1 MVQSSSWLLG
11 WLTDSGWLTGSADLT
26 IPLFSF
32 HFMAFYRFIQVIGV
46 FSSVRVCTKTL
57 SARRS
62 DLEPRVQQ
70 YFHHFHGYPIEHRY
84 DYWFAYMGDSE
95 TYKSDLYHIASLM
108 ETDLLCKKFP
118 LKNQLLGGRQHVCN
132 KDKSLESD

>member
-1 MVQSSSWLLG
+1 MVQSSCWLLG

-26 IPLFSF
+26 IRLFSF

-46 FSSVRVCTKTL
+46 FSSVRVCAKTL

-62 DLEPRVQQ
+62 DLEPRLQQ
-70 YFHHFHGYPIEHRY
+70 YFHHFHGYPIEHRD
-84 DYWFAYMGDSE
+84 DYRFAYMGDSE
-95 TYKSDLYHIASLM
+95 TYESELYHIVS
-108 ETDLLCKKFP
+108 LLCKKFP
-118 LKNQLLGGRQHVCN
+118 LENQLLSGRQHVCN